1 MTTASN
7 DKGLLASLFDFGF
20 TSFITL
26 RFLKIIYTLV
36 VVVVCGLGVVFF
48 FSLASQG
55 GAAFLV
61 ALLVVP
67 VVTLLYLV
75 FARVGMEL
83 IALLFRMGEDLK
95 ALRAAGGPG
104 EPFRAPGPGYGP
116 GPVA

>member
-1 MTTASN
+1 MTTASH

-55 GAAFLV
+55 GAEFLI

-95 ALRAAGGPG
+95 ALRAGSG
-104 EPFRAPGPGYGP
+104 EPFRTSGPGYGA